1 MRTARWIRLV
11 IAGVAMLGLTAACG
25 GSPTAEPPAAGGS
38 DAAAEQDPFA
48 DIFAE
53 LEGLEGE
60 ERTAELAEAE
70 GALNIYTSNTD
81 LAEFSDA
88 FADTYEIE
96 VSVYR
101 AQST

>member
-1 MRTARWIRLV
+1 
-11 IAGVAMLGLTAACG
+11 MLGLTAACG

-53 LEGLEGE
+53 LQGLEGE
-60 ERTAELAEAE
+60 ERTANLAELAEAE

-81 LAEFSDA
+81 LA
-88 FADTYEIE
+88 
-96 VSVYR
+96 
-101 AQST
+101 